1 MNNFSTLLENDL
13 PFIQRKYLGEKRKL
27 QFLLFGIKLQKKPQI
42 GPIIVKNTV
51 SGNVR
56 NCVQRL
62 GYAQIHRFLK
72 LK

>member
-42 GPIIVKNTV
+42 GPIIVKIY
-51 SGNVR
+51 
-56 NCVQRL
+56 CQW
-62 GYAQIHRFLK
+62 K
-72 LK
+72 C